1 MKPKTKDRGSLIFL
15 LIMFAFI
22 AIFISLHV
30 AHVATVS
37 QGPEK
42 PSTMSNLPSATSDK
56 EKDDINYVEAF
67 ALGIEEAV
75 SNPFDITPIKFKYFM
90 PPFMVIVMVIG
101 IAAILVVTNNEL
113 RKQDSP
119 GKEEDSSE
127 WHDSPQKFNNTYMH
141 KYNPKTD
148 TVDKNAIL
156 ADGLYMNM
164 FMQSDKNID
173 PNLKKN
179 LNQIV
184 IGGPGTGKSYMLIKP
199 NMAQM
204 NTSCVITD
212 PKGELFRCMAKTLI
226 KKGINVKLFST
237 ADMLNSNCYNPF
249 DYIYDENGEV
259 VEEKVSLMVNLF
271 LKNASTMEGAKKSSG
286 DPFWEKSANAFISSC
301 VYYLLESDLI
311 RKEDKNFTQV
321 FKLTALAKLDESSSS
336 SMSGLDLIMTQHRA
350 VMEAKGVESK
360 AATFYFD
367 IFKLAP
373 SKTAD
378 SILISCAVDMKLFGD
393 ENVKNLTRTD
403 YDNDR
408 NNVHLEKLGEEQ
420 TYLFVN
426 IPAANDTYNFL
437 VSMLYSQLFST
448 LYNRAEKIYP
458 EKYIV
463 YDKNQYPIVS
473 MIDSE
478 EDAKKI
484 IETIKKG
491 KIVEVKTVAGTS
503 YYQIKRG
510 KKVLVERTDR
520 EALER
525 VVAAANSFHAERG
538 GIRMP
543 IHVRCLMDEFPNITA
558 IPQFGK
564 YLSTM
569 RSYEI
574 SCTIVIQAL
583 SQLKDLYDKR
593 WEEIIADCDTMIFL
607 GANDNETS
615 EYISKKL
622 GDTTIRAKTGTSING
637 KGSVSSNYGFKK
649 RNLLTPYEVRHINDG
664 GKANCIVMV
673 KDEKP
678 FLVKKASF
686 SNHPNYK
693 ITADGNKNYVITQ
706 EEMQKYFCTK
716 PVDTKKIVTK
726 QSKQKSLLKVTK
738 NSKFNNAEELQN
750 DLADENV
757 LSEEELENKVISY
770 VPSEAN
776 AKHQERTLEG
786 ENTVLNDSVLTNFG
800 VSTTNIAGVSA
811 DASDSGFYF

>member
-1 MKPKTKDRGSLIFL
+1 MKPKNKDRGSIIFL
-15 LIMFAFI
+15 IIMLSVMFI
-22 AIFISLHV
+22 YINLHV
-30 AHVATVS
+30 AHVITVE
-37 QGPEK
+37 QGPEVTK
-42 PSTMSNLPSATSDK
+42 TTSNLPSATSNQK
-56 EKDDINYVEAF
+56 EEDISYF
-67 ALGIEEAV
+67 SALAIGIEESV
-75 SNPFDITPIKFKYFM
+75 SDPFNISPIKIRYFF
-90 PPFMVIVMVIG
+90 PSLFICIAIAGVISIY
-101 IAAILVVTNNEL
+101 VVSNNEL
-113 RKQDSP
+113 RRQDAA
-119 GKEEDSSE
+119 GKEEDSAKWNE
-127 WHDSPQKFNNTYMH
+127 YPKKFNDTYMH
-141 KYNPKTD
+141 KYNPRTD
-148 TVDKNAIL
+148 ACDKNAIL

-164 FMQSDKNID
+164 FMQADKNIE

-179 LNQIV
+179 LNQII
-184 IGGPGTGKSYMLIKP
+184 IGGPGTGKSFMMIKP

-212 PKGELFRCMAKTLI
+212 PKGELFRCMVKTLI
-226 KKGINVKLFST
+226 KRGINVKLFST

-249 DYIYDENGEV
+249 DYIYDENGKV
-259 VEEKVSLMVNLF
+259 VEEKVALMVNLF

-321 FKLTALAKLDESSSS
+321 FKLTALAKIDESSSS

-350 VMEAKGVESK
+350 AMEAKGAESK

-408 NNVHLEKLGEEQ
+408 NNIHLEKLGEEQ

-437 VSMLYSQLFST
+437 VSMLYSQLFAT

-458 EKYIV
+458 DKYIV
-463 YDKNQYPIVS
+463 YDKNHYPIVS
-473 MIDSE
+473 MLDSE
-478 EDAKKI
+478 EEGNKA
-484 IETIKKG
+484 IETIRKG
-491 KIVEVKTVAGTS
+491 KIVEVKTVVGTS
-503 YYQIKRG
+503 YFQIKRG
-510 KKVLVERTDR
+510 KKVLVEKSDKA
-520 EALER
+520 ALER
-525 VVAAANSFHAERG
+525 IIDAANGFFVERG

-543 IHVRCLMDEFPNITA
+543 IHVRCLMDEFANISE

-583 SQLKDLYDKR
+583 SQLKAIYDKR

-622 GDTTIRAKTGTSING
+622 GDTTIKVKSGTSING
-637 KGSVSSNYGFKK
+637 KGSVSTNYGFKK
-649 RNLLTPYEVRHINDG
+649 RNLLTPNEVRHINDG

-673 KDEKP
+673 KDEDP
-678 FLVKKASF
+678 FLIRKASF
-686 SNHPNYK
+686 IKHPNYK
-693 ITADGNKNYVITQ
+693 ITADGNKDYIMSQ
-706 EEMQKYFCTK
+706 EDLQKYFCTK
-716 PVDTKKIVTK
+716 PVDTRKVVTK
-726 QSKQKSLLKVTK
+726 QVKQKSLLNVTK
-738 NSKFNNAEELQN
+738 KSKFNNAEELGN
-750 DLADENV
+750 DLAEENI
-757 LSEEELENKVISY
+757 LTDEELENQVIAY
-770 VPSEAN
+770 NPSEEN
-776 AKHQERTLEG
+776 KSHQESASEG
-786 ENTVLNDSVLTNFG
+786 VNTVLSGSVLANTN
-800 VSTTNIAGVSA
+800 VSTTNIAGVSE